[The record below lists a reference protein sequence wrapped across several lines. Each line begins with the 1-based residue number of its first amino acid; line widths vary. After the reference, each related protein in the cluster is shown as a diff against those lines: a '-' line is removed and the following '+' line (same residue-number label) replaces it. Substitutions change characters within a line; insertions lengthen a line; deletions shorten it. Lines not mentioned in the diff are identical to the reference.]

1 MPENERSRALPETL
15 GGLVPSCGLPVS
27 LGRGF
32 REEGSLDLK
41 RNWRRE
47 AVVNLEHEWR
57 KRMGIEPTP
66 DAATGAGQ
74 RF

>member
-1 MPENERSRALPETL
+1 MTGRPTKER
-15 GGLVPSCGLPVS
+15 G
-27 LGRGF
+27 
-32 REEGSLDLK
+32 
-41 RNWRRE
+41 
-47 AVVNLEHEWR
+47 WR